1 MSSRTG
7 GSGGFLQAAHTWEA
21 KTKGY
26 TSDIFYFG
34 NGMAKKYLTT
44 ATNLENYVGEKYG
57 TTMLSYMTTGKKII
71 RGRPKPLTTSEAANQ
86 DEDDKEIRKLLMRSF
101 VGKMTTLE
109 DHIGKVYHLLLS
121 HCHPSLVR
129 GSGWSKPSLTSMEKR
144 MQRNCGSSSHACATA
159 TM

>member
-1 MSSRTG
+1 MSMSSSSKRNG
-7 GSGGFLQAAHTWEA
+7 RAGGFLQYPPTWEA

-34 NGMAKKYLTT
+34 NGMAKKYLIT

-71 RGRPKPLTTSEAANQ
+71 RGRPKPLTPSEAANH
-86 DEDDKEIRKLLMRSF
+86 DEDDKEIRKLLMREF
-101 VGKMTTLE
+101 VRKMTTLE

-121 HCHPSLVR
+121 HCHPLLRTRLRMEQTFIDLDGEEDAAKLLSLI
-129 GSGWSKPSLTSMEKR
+129 
-144 MQRNCGSSSHACATA
+144 HI
-159 TM
+159 